1 MSFMATLYPA
11 VLLSLG
17 VGILEFILPGER
29 DGKTARTVRTVAGL
43 CVLLSLL
50 APITEGI
57 SLLRTLAVEGTDG
70 LRERLEASTLT
81 PTVEPSE
88 EPQALA
94 DRLAEAGA
102 AEVEA
107 WVLTALQDSFGIPP
121 DCAAVTAQ
129 VAVTL
134 GSDGSEDGVTLE
146 RVYIS
151 LSGRFALS
159 NPHDIEAWFS
169 ERLGCTVA
177 LSVS

>member
-11 VLLSLG
+11 VILSLG
-17 VGILEFILPGER
+17 VGVLEFILPGER
-29 DGKTARTVRTVAGL
+29 DGKTARTVRVVAGL
-43 CVLLSLL
+43 CVLLALL
-50 APITEGI
+50 RPITEGM
-57 SLLRTLAVEGTDG
+57 SLLRTLAAEGADG
-70 LRERLEASTLT
+70 LRDRLEASTLT
-81 PTVEPSE
+81 PTVEPPE
-88 EPQALA
+88 EPKALA

-107 WVLTALQDSFGIPP
+107 WVLAALQDSFGIPP
-121 DCAAVTAQ
+121 DYATVTAQ

-134 GSDGSEDGVTLE
+134 GGDGAEDGVTLE

-159 NPHDIEAWFS
+159 DPHDIEGWFS
-169 ERLGCTVA
+169 ERLGCAVI